1 MGNIS
6 EYTETEQACLGCMGP
21 CGMCGPIE
29 TFLTVNAKDIPPT
42 DRAKLREA
50 AAKAIQDEKAGID
63 LAHCPAHLRDAFRR
77 VVVVEAYKRRV
88 NGQIVN
94 PKIEYL
100 P

>member
-50 AAKAIQDEKAGID
+50 ATKAIRDEKAGID
-63 LAHCPAHLRDAFRR
+63 TSRCPAHLADAFRR
-77 VVVVEAYKRRV
+77 LVIAEAYKRRV
-88 NGQIVN
+88 GGQIVN

>member
-1 MGNIS
+1 
-6 EYTETEQACLGCMGP
+6 MGP

-50 AAKAIQDEKAGID
+50 ATKAIRDEKAGID
-63 LAHCPAHLRDAFRR
+63 TSRCPAHLADAFRR
-77 VVVVEAYKRRV
+77 LVIAEAYKRRV
-88 NGQIVN
+88 GGQIVN

-100 P
+100 Q